1 MSERTD
7 LQARAELLPSGLLV
21 DAPARI
27 PWYLR
32 VGLWWAR
39 RAAGKEPLA
48 GRLLAHVPRAALTAG
63 IFELGAAHGP
73 RDLGR
78 RELAVARLVASAV
91 SGCAFCID
99 MNAAGH
105 RDAGLTRDELA
116 ALLSLD
122 EAAWPALGER
132 EHAAARYAVALSR
145 TPVEVAPELQVLL
158 RRRFLDREIVVL
170 ATTIAQVNYWA
181 RLNNGLGVPSAG
193 FFDERACAIPGEDR
207 KREEAAGRSQQP
219 LP

>member
-1 MSERTD
+1 MSEPPESPPRPD
-7 LQARAELLPSGLLV
+7 LLASGLLV
-21 DAPARI
+21 DPPTRV

-32 VGLWWAR
+32 LGLWWAR

-48 GRLLAHVPRAALTAG
+48 GRLLAHVPRAAVTAG

-105 RDAGLTRDELA
+105 RDAGVTRDELTM
-116 ALLSLD
+116 LIGLD
-122 EAAWPALGER
+122 AERWPALGER
-132 EHAAARYAVALSR
+132 EHAAALYARSLSS
-145 TPVEVAPELQVLL
+145 TPVEVSRELQTAL
-158 RRRFLDREIVVL
+158 RRRFSDREIVVL

-193 FFDERACAIPGEDR
+193 FFDERVC
-207 KREEAAGRSQQP
+207 P
-219 LP
+219 LPGR

>member
-1 MSERTD
+1 MSEPPRPD
-7 LQARAELLPSGLLV
+7 LLASGLLV
-21 DAPARI
+21 DPPTRV

-32 VGLWWAR
+32 LGLWWAR

-48 GRLLAHVPRAALTAG
+48 GRLLAHVPRAAVTAG

-105 RDAGLTRDELA
+105 RDAGVTRDELTM
-116 ALLSLD
+116 LIGLD
-122 EAAWPALGER
+122 AERWPALGER
-132 EHAAARYAVALSR
+132 EHAAALYARSLSS
-145 TPVEVAPELQVLL
+145 TPVEVSRELQTAL
-158 RRRFLDREIVVL
+158 RRRFSDREIVVL

-193 FFDERACAIPGEDR
+193 FFDERVC
-207 KREEAAGRSQQP
+207 P
-219 LP
+219 LPGR

>member
-1 MSERTD
+1 MSPTFE
-7 LQARAELLPSGLLV
+7 ASAPSSRADVLASGLLV
-21 DAPARI
+21 DPPARV

-32 VGLWWAR
+32 LGLWWAR

-105 RDAGLTRDELA
+105 RDAGLSRDELA
-116 ALLSLD
+116 MLLGL
-122 EAAWPALGER
+122 EVECWPALGER
-132 EHAAARYAVALSR
+132 EDAAARYAQCLSS
-145 TPVEVAPELQVLL
+145 TPVAVPDELGVTL
-158 RRRFLDREIVVL
+158 RRRFSDREIVVL

-193 FFDERACAIPGEDR
+193 FFDERACA
-207 KREEAAGRSQQP
+207 
-219 LP
+219 LPNEQGDA

>member
-1 MSERTD
+1 MSEPPKSSRPD
-7 LQARAELLPSGLLV
+7 LLASGLLV
-21 DAPARI
+21 DPPARV

-32 VGLWWAR
+32 LGLWWAR

-48 GRLLAHVPRAALTAG
+48 GRLLAHVPRAAVTAG

-116 ALLSLD
+116 TLLELD
-122 EAAWPALGER
+122 AEHWPALGER
-132 EHAAARYAVALSR
+132 EHAAARYAQSLSS
-145 TPVEVAPELQVLL
+145 TPVEVSPELQTAL
-158 RRRFLDREIVVL
+158 RRRFSDREIVVL

-193 FFDERACAIPGEDR
+193 FFDERVC
-207 KREEAAGRSQQP
+207 P
-219 LP
+219 LPGR

>member
-1 MSERTD
+1 MPVPLESRSRPD
-7 LQARAELLPSGLLV
+7 LLESGLLV
-21 DAPARI
+21 DPPARV

-32 VGLWWAR
+32 LGLWWAR

-48 GRLLAHVPRAALTAG
+48 GRLLAHVPRAAVTAG

-105 RDAGLTRDELA
+105 RDAGLTPDELA
-116 ALLSLD
+116 MLLGLD
-122 EAAWPALGER
+122 AERWPTLGER
-132 EHAAARYAVALSR
+132 EHAAALYARSLSS
-145 TPVEVAPELQVLL
+145 TPVEVSLELQTAL
-158 RRRFLDREIVVL
+158 RRRFDDREIVVL

-181 RLNNGLGVPSAG
+181 RLNKGLGVPSAG
-193 FFDERACAIPGEDR
+193 FFDERACALPGRQDD
-207 KREEAAGRSQQP
+207 A
-219 LP
+219 